1 MRIPIDSDTT
11 LRKLVAV
18 CHAHGVGGVLEEER
32 KTLERVAA
40 RRKLQQGRLGEAI
53 CHYAAAKEPKRVA
66 KIADKLFLDYVKL
79 KNPLRGG
86 NNGNAPSSSSSSS
99 TSCSSPSSSDLVFS
113 DIIDSLP
120 HSILYGVSDRL
131 SFLAR
136 YREFHHLCY
145 TTREYTQAGQLL
157 CLLLTSG
164 AAPKYIWPT
173 LLLDAVPLLEGEVV
187 AFNADETY
195 ELMRCLE
202 EIFSSHRAYEYL
214 GMLAGVGGA
223 RGGIGERIVNKGE
236 TIADAAKMF
245 EVVRL
250 ALVRNLARTLI

>member
-1 MRIPIDSDTT
+1 M
-11 LRKLVAV
+11 
-18 CHAHGVGGVLEEER
+18 
-32 KTLERVAA
+32 
-40 RRKLQQGRLGEAI
+40 
-53 CHYAAAKEPKRVA
+53 
-66 KIADKLFLDYVKL
+66 
-79 KNPLRGG
+79 
-86 NNGNAPSSSSSSS
+86 
-99 TSCSSPSSSDLVFS
+99 
-113 DIIDSLP
+113 
-120 HSILYGVSDRL
+120 
-131 SFLAR
+131 
-136 YREFHHLCY
+136 
-145 TTREYTQAGQLL
+145 
-157 CLLLTSG
+157 
-164 AAPKYIWPT
+164 
-173 LLLDAVPLLEGEVV
+173 V